1 MSKYVWCEDSG
12 SGFAFWNIFFSFL
25 NPDIIVQS
33 KQNNTGLRKA
43 VAGIID
49 DNENQYYILADNAL
63 DNPDILREIKK
74 INEMSQRNKN
84 IKMIK
89 IHSFE
94 FVILSFE
101 MLEDWVFASQDELR
115 EKRKDLL
122 FWKRIFVR
130 AYVNEENA
138 DILNEVKAALQYS
151 DKHNS
156 EQVSAKLLF
165 DITRNTGFET
175 NKGTLG
181 QCFVVDC
188 CNWQEKQHDDICGLD
203 GMRLSLA
210 NKMMSIYEK
219 SVLKN
224 ALEEAGFENDNSI

>member
-1 MSKYVWCEDSG
+1 
-12 SGFAFWNIFFSFL
+12 
-25 NPDIIVQS
+25 
-33 KQNNTGLRKA
+33 
-43 VAGIID
+43 
-49 DNENQYYILADNAL
+49 
-63 DNPDILREIKK
+63 
-74 INEMSQRNKN
+74 
-84 IKMIK
+84 MIK

-122 FWKRIFVR
+122 FWKSNFVR
-130 AYVNEENA
+130 AYVNEEDA
-138 DILNEVKAALQYS
+138 DILKEVKAALQYS

-156 EQVSAKLLF
+156 EQVSAELLF

-188 CNWQEKQHDDICGLD
+188 CNWRERRHDDICGLD
-203 GMRLSLA
+203 NKRLSLA
-210 NKMMSIYEK
+210 DKMMSIYEK